1 MPERPESGA
10 DREREL
16 DSRLAH
22 AARRGDAKSLAT
34 LIERHQS
41 RVFRMCLRVTGN
53 EEAAAEATQD
63 ALLRAVRAIATFD
76 ERAQFSTWITR
87 IAINACFSRARSE
100 KLRRHASLDASIH
113 SSRPS
118 AAGPAGDTQTF
129 ADSLPGREQTSHSSV
144 EKTEEQHRLLGALAQ
159 LDFEARTIL
168 VLRDG
173 HDLEYEQIA
182 SMLGIAIGTVKSRL
196 FRARVA
202 LRELMEESGDR
213 ATDQATDQAGDRP

>member
-1 MPERPESGA
+1 MPLPADAS
-10 DREREL
+10 DRERALEAH
-16 DSRLAH
+16 LAR
-22 AARRGDAKSLAT
+22 AARKGDPKALAA

-41 RVFRMCLRVTGN
+41 RVFRMCLRITGD

-63 ALLRAVRAIATFD
+63 ALLRAIRAIATFD
-76 ERAQFSTWITR
+76 DRARFSTWITR

-100 KLRRHASLDASIH
+100 KLRRHASLDTPT
-113 SSRPS
+113 RP
-118 AAGPAGDTQTF
+118 AHGAQTDAQTF
-129 ADSLPGREQTSHSSV
+129 ADLLPGREQAPHSGV
-144 EKTEEQHRLLGALAQ
+144 EKGEEQHRLLGALAQ

-202 LRELMEESGDR
+202 LRELMEGPKDR
-213 ATDQATDQAGDRP
+213 S